1 MLQGEAMK
9 GVAQQKLS
17 DTGGTNGRG
26 GNSGKKG
33 NKRSGTG
40 MNAIVRVEPTDD
52 LTVCITPT
60 AGALSAKQSLSLS
73 LSLSR
78 LSLS

>member
-1 MLQGEAMK
+1 MK

-17 DTGGTNGRG
+17 DTGGKNGNG

-40 MNAIVRVEPTDD
+40 MDAIVRVEPTDD

-60 AGALSAKQSLSLS
+60 AGTLSAKQSLSLS
-73 LSLSR
+73 LSR
-78 LSLS
+78 LSLRGS